1 MRYLSLIAFKM
12 LIGSILFGSTLYGAA
27 LQHANMKN
35 LAKEMPHLT
44 MPISNEDSIRNISD
58 SILPKSLTTADSS
71 RTVVSKIIDNSLA
84 YWWNNSEFKNT
95 SVGRA
100 ATTIEKNMKADL
112 DLGTTSNSM
121 SNSKTDHKI
130 SFKVLAMQA
139 LAKLEYKGW
148 FAGAINYDVKAA
160 TAQAEVLEN
169 LSNNKDLVISH
180 SISANEN
187 KSQLSLRWKW

>member
-1 MRYLSLIAFKM
+1 MRYLNLIAFTM
-12 LIGSILFGSTLYGAA
+12 LFGSTILGAA
-27 LQHANMKN
+27 LESTKVKH
-35 LAKEMPHLT
+35 LAKEMPLLT

-121 SNSKTDHKI
+121 SNAKTDHKI

-148 FAGAINYDVKAA
+148 FRGAINYNVKAA
-160 TAQAEVLEN
+160 TAEAEVLEN